1 MTNNGKNV
9 GVVTFEVPHDA
20 PNVLYYN
27 SSITE
32 SMTGIIYTTADSVD
46 SIDGGLPDTF
56 PPFGGAVTTTP
67 AATTPAPAYPDTF
80 TIPAG
85 SQQIDTRYGILFGA
99 NPSTILALDLDGL
112 SEVDSV
118 ELANADNRRI
128 QRIFYN
134 SAVVVENQIHIPTW
148 INKTPAKKYQLTTLD
163 SVVHEI
169 GFDSGTQNSN
179 GDYEVQLN

>member
-1 MTNNGKNV
+1 
-9 GVVTFEVPHDA
+9 
-20 PNVLYYN
+20 
-27 SSITE
+27 
-32 SMTGIIYTTADSVD
+32 MTGIIYTTADSVD

-67 AATTPAPAYPDTF
+67 AATTPAPSYPDTF

-85 SQQIDTRYGILFGA
+85 SQQLDTQYGILFGA
-99 NPSTILALDLDGL
+99 APSTILALDLTGM

-134 SAVVVENQIHIPTW
+134 GAVVTENQIHIPTW
-148 INKTPAKKYQLTTLD
+148 INKTPSKKYELTTPD
-163 SVVHEI
+163 SVTHEI
-169 GFDSGTQNSN
+169 GFDLGTVNSN